1 MADLEG
7 LHTALAALTKPQQ
20 LVIENVKKLNNQ
32 ADVWCLTVPDAEEF
46 ALANGAI
53 VHNCSHP
60 ADAMRMLAIVW
71 RQEPA
76 VKPPDRIKP
85 LIVGPGNEVT
95 LDDMWATHQQF
106 NKRKRL

>member
-1 MADLEG
+1 
-7 LHTALAALTKPQQ
+7 
-20 LVIENVKKLNNQ
+20 
-32 ADVWCLTVPDAEEF
+32 
-46 ALANGAI
+46 
-53 VHNCSHP
+53 
-60 ADAMRMLAIVW
+60 MRMLAIVW

-76 VKPPDRIKP
+76 VKPPDRVKP

>member
-1 MADLEG
+1 MLPM
-7 LHTALAALTKPQQ
+7 T
-20 LVIENVKKLNNQ
+20 
-32 ADVWCLTVPDAEEF
+32 WFDAEKCDEGME
-46 ALANGAI
+46 ALRQYQREYDEDKKAFRQTAR
-53 VHNCSHP
+53 HDWCSHF
-60 ADAMRMLAIVW
+60 ADSARMLAIVW

-76 VKPPDRIKP
+76 VKPPDKLKP